1 MPSTLNHSCFSAPT
15 DPNVKIWRYMEFTKL
30 VSLLESK
37 SLFLSRSDKFEDR
50 YEGSWSKAN
59 LSWLPKRLVPD
70 LCTLDSD
77 SDLVLSARKVAEKM
91 RAWTYV
97 NCWHIN
103 QRESAAMWKLYSRT
117 DEAVAIQSTYL
128 KLHQALPESTYLG
141 KVKYIDYD
149 TQEMPEGNLFWPY
162 VHKRLS
168 FEHERELR
176 IVSADLP
183 LTEKGEFDLDRINES
198 AGKFIGVS
206 LENLIENIY
215 ISPTAP
221 LWFSDLV
228 KSITSRY
235 GYSFNVHQS
244 DINRAPVF

>member
-1 MPSTLNHSCFSAPT
+1 MASTLDHACFVAPE
-15 DPNVKIWRYMEFTKL
+15 DKNVKIWRYMEFTKF

-37 SLFLSRSDKFEDR
+37 SLFLSRADKFEDK

-59 LSWLPKRLVPD
+59 LNWLPRRLVPD
-70 LCTLDSD
+70 LSKIDPDSE
-77 SDLVLSARKVAEKM
+77 LVVSARELAEKM

-103 QRESAAMWKLYSRT
+103 ERESAAMWKLYSRT

-128 KLHQALPESTYLG
+128 KLHHVLPEDTYLG

-149 TQEMPEGNLFWPY
+149 VQSMPEGNLFWPY

-176 IVSADLP
+176 IVSGDVP
-183 LTEKGEFDLDRINES
+183 ITEKGGFDVNKVNE
-198 AGKFIGVS
+198 APGKFVDVD
-206 LENLIENIY
+206 LEILIENIY
-215 ISPTAP
+215 VSPTAP
-221 LWFSDLV
+221 TWFFELV
-228 KSITSRY
+228 QSVVKRY
-235 GYSFNVHQS
+235 EHSFKVSQS
-244 DINRAPVF
+244 DIARAPVF